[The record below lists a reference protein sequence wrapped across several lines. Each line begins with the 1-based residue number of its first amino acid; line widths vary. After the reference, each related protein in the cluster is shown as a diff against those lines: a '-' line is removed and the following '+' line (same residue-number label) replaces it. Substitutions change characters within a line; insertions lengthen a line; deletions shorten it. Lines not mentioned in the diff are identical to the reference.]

1 MTPSRTKG
9 APMRLLLLTA
19 VALTLALAPAPFP
32 RAGRPVRRP
41 TDLERLQGTWAVLEC
56 RDDGQP
62 SDPSDVRIVIEQGR
76 WKYVFK
82 GKVQTEW
89 EIKVDAAATPRGI
102 DRKSVQ
108 DDRFLWGIYHL
119 DGDRLLVAS
128 CRLGQRPERLASDD
142 GVSLMVLQR
151 ARD

>member
-1 MTPSRTKG
+1 MTPSRTIG
-9 APMRLLLLTA
+9 APMRVQLLTA
-19 VALTLALAPAPFP
+19 VAMTLALAPAPFP
-32 RAGRPVRRP
+32 RAGKPVRQP
-41 TDLERLQGTWAVLEC
+41 TDLERLQGTWTVLEW
-56 RDDGQP
+56 RDGGQA
-62 SDPSDVRIVIEQGR
+62 SDPTDTRIVIEQAR

-82 GKVQTEW
+82 GKVWTEW
-89 EIKVDAAATPRGI
+89 EMKLDAAATPRSL
-102 DRKSVQ
+102 DRRCVQ